1 MKSSPGRK
9 LEDLVSVGAAIRRD
23 FELLGIHTV
32 ARLAQHEPEALYD
45 ELCRKTGKRQDPCVL
60 DTFRAAIEQARDPYL
75 PPEKCRWW
83 YWSRVRIAVQGARA
97 RKLPERETGRS
108 R

>member
-1 MKSSPGRK
+1 MKSLSERK
-9 LEDLVSVGAAIRRD
+9 LEDLVSVGPAIRRD

-83 YWSRVRIAVQGARA
+83 YWSRA
-97 RKLPERETGRS
+97 RKAGQATEARKP
-108 R
+108 

>member
-1 MKSSPGRK
+1 MKIPEGRR
-9 LEDLVSVGAAIRRD
+9 LEDLFSVGPAMRSE

-83 YWSRVRIAVQGARA
+83 YWSRVRKASSQTA
-97 RKLPERETGRS
+97 
-108 R
+108 

>member
-1 MKSSPGRK
+1 MKSLTERK
-9 LEDLVSVGAAIRRD
+9 LEDLVSVGPTIRRD
-23 FELLGIHTV
+23 FESLGIDTV

-75 PPEKCRWW
+75 APEKCQWW
-83 YWSRVRIAVQGARA
+83 YWSRVRKA
-97 RKLPERETGRS
+97 S
-108 R
+108 